1 MPTPRK
7 YSTNAER
14 QAAYR
19 ARAAAA
25 ASSAPL
31 SAVPPAAGSRRWAML
46 IGQARGLLEGVAG
59 EMTTYE
65 SARSDTWHDSERG
78 ERFMERLETLEESLD
93 LLRQL
98 VEA

>member
-7 YSTNAER
+7 YATNADR

-25 ASSAPL
+25 ASLPAL
-31 SAVPPAAGSRRWAML
+31 PPAAGPRRWAVL
-46 IGQARGLLEGVAG
+46 IGQARKLLAEIAE
-59 EMTTYE
+59 EMATYE
-65 SARSDTWHDSERG
+65 AAHSDAWHESERG

-93 LLRQL
+93 LLRHL
-98 VEA
+98 PEA

>member
-7 YSTNAER
+7 YATNAER

-25 ASSAPL
+25 ASVVLPVAPPVA
-31 SAVPPAAGSRRWAML
+31 SFKRWNTL
-46 IGQARGLLEGVAG
+46 ISQASMLLEGVAG
-59 EMTTYE
+59 EMTAYE
-65 SARSDTWHDSERG
+65 SARSDAWHDSERG
-78 ERFMERLETLEESLD
+78 ERFMERLETLEECLE

-98 VEA
+98 SEA